1 MSQQQ
6 ILRIRHADDGECVA
20 EMKTRSWLDADTSPG
35 PVLQC

>member
-6 ILRIRHADDGECVA
+6 ILRIRQADDGKCVG
-20 EMKTRSWLDADTSPG
+20 EMKTRIRLKVDASPG

>member
-6 ILRIRHADDGECVA
+6 ILRIHQADDGECVG
-20 EMKTRSWLDADTSPG
+20 EMKTRSSLKADTSPG